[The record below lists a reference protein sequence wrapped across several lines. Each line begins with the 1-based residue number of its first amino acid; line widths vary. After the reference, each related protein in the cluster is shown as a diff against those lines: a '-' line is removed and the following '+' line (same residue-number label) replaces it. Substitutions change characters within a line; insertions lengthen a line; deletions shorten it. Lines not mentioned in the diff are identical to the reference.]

1 MAGAGSGKM
10 ATAAGSGN
18 KAESTG
24 EEKSL
29 ATHVTELYELVLAY
43 AKQETVEPVKG
54 LLRFIGLGLVGS
66 IACGLGAVIMLLGG
80 LRALQ
85 TETGSALQG
94 NWSWAPYG
102 ITAFGCALI
111 IALVMLIRARRPN
124 RGGRQP

>member
-1 MAGAGSGKM
+1 MAE
-10 ATAAGSGN
+10 T
-18 KAESTG
+18 TG

-54 LLRFIGLGLVGS
+54 LVRFIGFGIAGS
-66 IACGLGAVIMLLGG
+66 LAFGIGSVIMLLGG

-85 TETGSALQG
+85 TETGSAFQG

-102 ITAFGCALI
+102 ITAVGCAVV
-111 IALVMLIRARRPN
+111 IALAFAIRARRPN
-124 RGGRQP
+124 RGGPRP

>member
-1 MAGAGSGKM
+1 MAE
-10 ATAAGSGN
+10 T
-18 KAESTG
+18 TG

-29 ATHVTELYELVLAY
+29 ATHVAELYELVLAY
-43 AKQETVEPVKG
+43 AKQETLDPVKSLG
-54 LLRFIGLGLVGS
+54 RFIGFGVAGS
-66 IACGLGAVIMLLGG
+66 LACGFGAVLMLLGG

-111 IALVMLIRARRPN
+111 IAVAMAVRARKPN
-124 RGGRQP
+124 RGGRRP

>member
-1 MAGAGSGKM
+1 MAE
-10 ATAAGSGN
+10 T
-18 KAESTG
+18 TG

-54 LLRFIGLGLVGS
+54 LVRFICFGIAGS
-66 IACGLGAVIMLLGG
+66 LAFGIGSVIMLLGG

-85 TETGSALQG
+85 TETGSAFQG

-102 ITAFGCALI
+102 ITAVACALV
-111 IALVMLIRARRPN
+111 IALALATRARRPN
-124 RGGRQP
+124 RGGPRP